1 MKSMKLIG
9 RGPGKVLLFP
19 GLLGTRDA
27 FDDMLRYADLDAF
40 QYAVAEYRGYGQAR
54 GEVGLLTLREV
65 VIDAV
70 RLVDYLGWSRFA
82 VAGHSLGALVAQ
94 MLAIALPNRVNAIV
108 SIAGLSAK
116 GASPDAEKV
125 AFMQSLA
132 DSRERR
138 EALVRTGTAVRYT
151 DAVAR
156 KIVAETW
163 DDIDGHALASYA
175 LDASRTD
182 VHSDVQALDAPILA
196 LVGEHDPNCT
206 EVAAR
211 DTTLRWYRRAT
222 LEVLRG
228 AGHYPMFE
236 TPAATVSAIEGFLDS
251 VAVDVAG
258 RASKQSVAQA

>member
-1 MKSMKLIG
+1 MKLVG
-9 RGPGKVLLFP
+9 RGRNKVLLFP

-40 QYAVAEYRGYGQAR
+40 QYAIAEYRGYGEAR

-70 RLVDYLGWSRFA
+70 RLIEYLGWSRFA

-94 MLAIALPNRVNAIV
+94 MLAAALPNRVNAII

-116 GASPDAEKV
+116 GAGSDPERV

-138 EALVRTGTAVRYT
+138 EALVRMGTAGRYSVAT
-151 DAVAR
+151 AR
-156 KIVAETW
+156 KIVASTW
-163 DDIDGHALASYA
+163 GEIDGRALASYA

-182 VHSDVQALDAPILA
+182 IHAEVQSLDAKM
-196 LVGEHDPNCT
+196 LVLIGENDPNCT
-206 EVAAR
+206 EAAAR
-211 DTTLRWYRRAT
+211 ETTLRWYRHVA

-228 AGHYPMFE
+228 AGHYPTFE
-236 TPAATVSAIEGFLDS
+236 TPAATISAIERF
-251 VAVDVAG
+251 VDPSSANAADG
-258 RASKQSVAQA
+258 EGAH